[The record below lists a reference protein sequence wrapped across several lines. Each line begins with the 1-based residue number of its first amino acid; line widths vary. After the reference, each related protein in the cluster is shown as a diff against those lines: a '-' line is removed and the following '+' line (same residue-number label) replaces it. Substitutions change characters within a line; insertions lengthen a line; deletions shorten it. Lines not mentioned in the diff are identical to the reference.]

1 MFFLKEE
8 LFFQKEKKVSKVYP
22 LRHPVRLVQ
31 YTWFFF
37 SSQHVGTSAYAP
49 PHLPCPLEASDLT
62 APTVETVL
70 SNTSAQKWRTPQ
82 FPEGTV
88 LGR

>member
-1 MFFLKEE
+1 MFFLYRKNY
-8 LFFQKEKKVSKVYP
+8 FFKRKKKVSKVYP

-49 PHLPCPLEASDLT
+49 PHLHCPL
-62 APTVETVL
+62 
-70 SNTSAQKWRTPQ
+70 
-82 FPEGTV
+82 
-88 LGR
+88 